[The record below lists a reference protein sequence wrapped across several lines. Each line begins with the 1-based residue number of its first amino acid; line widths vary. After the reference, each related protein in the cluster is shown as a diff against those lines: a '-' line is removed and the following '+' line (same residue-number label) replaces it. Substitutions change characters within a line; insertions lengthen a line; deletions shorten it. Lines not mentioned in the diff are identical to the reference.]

1 FRTIVRTTGRLY
13 LYHYPF
19 SLLTF
24 LFHSL
29 SLLLTESSPLLSKP
43 NSLLALLAEFDT
55 ILRRDLR
62 RFSRVAVVRRSR
74 GSCYGSVAAA
84 LVADLFQS
92 LPPLLLLF

>member
-1 FRTIVRTTGRLY
+1 VRTIVRTTGRLY

-29 SLLLTESSPLLSKP
+29 SLLLTESSPLQTKFSP
-43 NSLLALLAEFDT
+43 ALLAEFDT

-62 RFSRVAVVRRSR
+62 RFSRAAAVRRSR